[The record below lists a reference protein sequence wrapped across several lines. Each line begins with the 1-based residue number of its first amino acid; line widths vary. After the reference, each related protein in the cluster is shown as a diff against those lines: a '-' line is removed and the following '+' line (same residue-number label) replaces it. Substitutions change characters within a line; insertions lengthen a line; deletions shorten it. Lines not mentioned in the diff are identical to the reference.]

1 MIIGQETNTVYFS
14 DIVRNSPEFRA
25 TFKQIQTILD
35 KHQVSYRFL
44 SSTKDIWCRD
54 YMPIQISED
63 KLIQFRYEPSYLE
76 NDLDLQSN
84 PQDILKNNGLTAEIS
99 SINLDGGNVVNWTD
113 KAILTTRIFKEN
125 PNWNQSK
132 LISELERLLNVQVL
146 LIPDITNDMTGHS
159 DGHLRFI
166 NSNTVLVNEL
176 QNEFDYWKKGFDKM
190 IKNSGLTFVE
200 MPWFEHLDKKH
211 KHTAVGCYVNYL
223 EIGDLILFPIFEV
236 SGNKDE
242 QALNIIHSVFPERTI
257 EPININEIGK
267 YGGLLNC
274 TTWTIK
280 QYAPQSSRRP

>member
-125 PNWNQSK
+125 
-132 LISELERLLNVQVL
+132 
-146 LIPDITNDMTGHS
+146 
-159 DGHLRFI
+159 
-166 NSNTVLVNEL
+166 
-176 QNEFDYWKKGFDKM
+176 
-190 IKNSGLTFVE
+190 
-200 MPWFEHLDKKH
+200 
-211 KHTAVGCYVNYL
+211 
-223 EIGDLILFPIFEV
+223 
-236 SGNKDE
+236 
-242 QALNIIHSVFPERTI
+242 
-257 EPININEIGK
+257 
-267 YGGLLNC
+267 
-274 TTWTIK
+274 
-280 QYAPQSSRRP
+280 

>member
-14 DIVRNSPEFRA
+14 DILRTSPEFRA
-25 TFKQIQTILD
+25 TLERIQSILD
-35 KHQVSYRFL
+35 KQQVSYRFL
-44 SSTKDIWCRD
+44 SNTKDIWCRD

-76 NDLDLQSN
+76 DDLDLQSN
-84 PQDILKNNGLTAEIS
+84 PQDILRNNGLTAEIS

-125 PNWNQSK
+125 PNWNQSE
-132 LISELERLLNVQVL
+132 LIGELERLLNVQVL

-176 QNEFDYWKKGFDKM
+176 QNEFEYWKKGFDKM

-242 QALNIIHSVFPERTI
+242 QALNIIHSVFPERII

-280 QYAPQSSRRP
+280 QDAPQQML

>member
-14 DIVRNSPEFRA
+14 NIIQTDIKYRQV
-25 TFKQIQTILD
+25 FKRIQTILD
-35 KHQVSYRFL
+35 RYRVKYKFL
-44 SSTKDIWCRD
+44 DDTKDIWCRD

-76 NDLDLQSN
+76 DYLDLQSN

-125 PNWNQSK
+125 PNWNQSE
-132 LISELERLLNVQVL
+132 LIDELERLLNVQVL

-176 QNEFDYWKKGFDKM
+176 QNEYGYWKKGFDKM
-190 IKNSGLTFVE
+190 IKDSGLTFVE
-200 MPWFEHLDKKH
+200 MPWFEHQDKKH

-242 QALNIIHSVFPERTI
+242 QALNIIRSVFPERTI

-280 QYAPQSSRRP
+280 QDASQHML

>member
-14 DIVRNSPEFRA
+14 DILRTSTEFRV
-25 TFKQIQTILD
+25 TFERIQSLLD
-35 KHQVSYRFL
+35 KYQVSYRFL
-44 SSTKDIWCRD
+44 SNTKDIWCRD
-54 YMPIQISED
+54 YMPVQISED
-63 KLIQFRYEPSYLE
+63 KFIQFRYEPSYLE
-76 NDLDLQSN
+76 DDLKLQSN
-84 PQDILKNNGLTAEIS
+84 PRDVLKSNGLIAEFS
-99 SINLDGGNVVNWTD
+99 SINLDGGNVVNWSD
-113 KAILTTRIFKEN
+113 RVILTTRIFKEN
-125 PNWNQSK
+125 LNRNQPE
-132 LISELERLLNVQVL
+132 LIAELEGLFNAQVL
-146 LIPDITNDMTGHS
+146 LIPDINGDMTGHS

-176 QNEFDYWKKGFDKM
+176 QNEYGYWKKGFGKM
-190 IKNSGLTFVE
+190 IKDSGLAFVE
-200 MPWFEHLDKKH
+200 MPWFEHQDKKH

-280 QYAPQSSRRP
+280 QDAPQQML

>member
-1 MIIGQETNTVYFS
+1 MISDKDRDTVYFS
-14 DIVRNSPEFRA
+14 DILRTSSEYRG
-25 TFKQIQTILD
+25 TFERIRSILD
-35 KHQVSYRFL
+35 KHQVNYRFL
-44 SSTKDIWCRD
+44 SNTKDIWCRD

-76 NDLDLQSN
+76 DDLDLQSN
-84 PQDILKNNGLTAEIS
+84 PQDILKNNGLSAEIS

-125 PNWNQSK
+125 PNWNQFE

-159 DGHLRFI
+159 DGDLRFI

-176 QNEFDYWKKGFDKM
+176 QSEYGYWKNGFDKM
-190 IKNSGLTFVE
+190 IKNSGLAFVE
-200 MPWFEHLDKKH
+200 MPWFEHQDKKH
-211 KHTAVGCYVNYL
+211 KHTAVGCYVNFL

-242 QALNIIHSVFPERTI
+242 QALNIIHSAFPERTI

-267 YGGLLNC
+267 FGGLLNC

-280 QYAPQSSRRP
+280 QDAPQHML